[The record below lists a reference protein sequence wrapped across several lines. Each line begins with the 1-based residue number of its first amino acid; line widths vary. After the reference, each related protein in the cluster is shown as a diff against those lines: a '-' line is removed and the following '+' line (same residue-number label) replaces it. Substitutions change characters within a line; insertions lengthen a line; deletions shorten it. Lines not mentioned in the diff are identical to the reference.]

1 MKPFLKWAG
10 GKRSLLPKLMEDL
23 PEFEHY
29 HEPFLGG
36 GALFF
41 ELRKQGYDGLA
52 HLSDFNQRLVDT
64 FHAVQREPDR
74 LLRALTY
81 HRRGYKEDA
90 EQYFYRIRTTFNKN
104 PEPAQFIFLN
114 KTAFNGLYRVNSKGQ
129 FNAPWGKYTSPKIVD
144 YETIRAASKALL
156 DTVVYQGQAFQDRT
170 GQLSRCG
177 WVPKKKD
184 LVYLDPPYFKTFAGY
199 TNSRWTT
206 KTTKLSE
213 QDFMFH
219 ENLAHDADKLRK
231 KGVHV
236 MISNSDHPEIR
247 ELFRDWNIEDIKGNR
262 SISQNGKNRKPADD
276 LLIRSW

>member
-52 HLSDFNQRLVDT
+52 HLTDVNERLINT
-64 FHAVQREPDR
+64 FRAVQREPDR

-104 PEPAQFIFLN
+104 PEPAQFVFLN

-129 FNAPWGKYTSPKIVD
+129 FNAPWGKYKNPKIVD
-144 YETIRAASKALL
+144 YETIRDASKALKS
-156 DTVVYQGQAFQDRT
+156 TVLFERNYSDFHAHYSFKPQA
-170 GQLSRCG
+170 
-177 WVPKKKD
+177 KD
-184 LVYLDPPYFKTFAGY
+184 LVYIDPPYFKTFAGY
-199 TNSRWTT
+199 SKNP
-206 KTTKLSE
+206 KN
-213 QDFMFH
+213 DFDWH
-219 ENLAHDADKLRK
+219 TDLYLYAEELRK

-247 ELFRDWNIEDIKGNR
+247 SLFCTWNIEDIQGNR

-276 LLIRSW
+276 VLIRSW